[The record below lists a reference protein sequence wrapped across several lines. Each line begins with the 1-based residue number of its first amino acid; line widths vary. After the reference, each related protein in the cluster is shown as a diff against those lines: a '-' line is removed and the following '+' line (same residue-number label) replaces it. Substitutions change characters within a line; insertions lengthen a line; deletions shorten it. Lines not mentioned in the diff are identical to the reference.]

1 LKDKDKDVRERVTEA
16 LGKIGEPA
24 VVKSLIQNLNYDDP
38 IVRKRAA
45 MVLGEIGDPGA
56 IESLVQALDKV
67 PGIRKRAATA
77 LQKIK
82 RRGQSHF

>member
-1 LKDKDKDVRERVTEA
+1 
-16 LGKIGEPA
+16 
-24 VVKSLIQNLNYDDP
+24 
-38 IVRKRAA
+38 

>member
-1 LKDKDKDVRERVTEA
+1 MRESNRGSRERVTEA

-45 MVLGEIGDPGA
+45 MVLGEIGDQGP
-56 IESLVQALDKV
+56 
-67 PGIRKRAATA
+67 
-77 LQKIK
+77 
-82 RRGQSHF
+82 